1 MVDSRV
7 GVIQK
12 KLEND
17 FQQNFGNMIKDRLDN
32 IINVIKNEQNTD
44 DIHLND
50 ELFSSSQ
57 FINK

>member
-32 IINVIKNEQNTD
+32 IINVIQNEQNTD
-44 DIHLND
+44 DINLND

>member
-32 IINVIKNEQNTD
+32 IINVIQNEQNTD
-44 DIHLND
+44 DLNLND

>member
-12 KLEND
+12 KLEID

-32 IINVIKNEQNTD
+32 IINVIQNEQNTD
-44 DIHLND
+44 DIHFND